1 MDKMEEQNQIVA
13 ETINTSR
20 FFIVFM
26 SYLLGG
32 TYLSFGIAAKFH
44 SAIIAIIGLVVFAIL
59 PIALMGRIILFF
71 TKKIKVAFFEDHI
84 LLVLLNLKNDTIIS
98 EKVLYYKEL
107 LSCTINSTRNKY
119 SVIYFNLLESKKIKY
134 TFKSLFEDKSK
145 NLSELIYE
153 NIRLRDNDVILKPTF
168 SASKQGTYY
177 IIGLAVLMVT
187 LMLLHLFYSPET
199 SVFTFIISISLFV
212 NILSKRKRDI
222 DVFNRHTK

>member
-1 MDKMEEQNQIVA
+1 MEEKNQIVA

-20 FFIVFM
+20 FFIGFM

-84 LLVLLNLKNDTIIS
+84 LLVLLNLKTDTIIS

-107 LSCTINSTRNKY
+107 LSCTINS
-119 SVIYFNLLESKKIKY
+119 
-134 TFKSLFEDKSK
+134 FKSLFEDKSK

-153 NIRLRDNDVILKPTF
+153 NIKLRDNDVILKPTF
-168 SASKQGTYY
+168 FASKQGTYY